1 MRAAEAA
8 AAESEAAS
16 AEAERRAAAAAAM
29 ATAHEDVASSQA
41 HISEQVRCG
50 LQHLGGLGKALRVA
64 VLCAEELAHTS
75 PPMSGLLSRPYL
87 WPVPAMDLSHA
98 PCALTEGLACCVV
111 R

>member
-1 MRAAEAA
+1 MGAFERQDYLTHASEDAAEALEARLRAAEAA

-41 HISEQVRCG
+41 HISEQVRSG

-64 VLCAEELAHTS
+64 AVCRGISPHKPAH
-75 PPMSGLLSRPYL
+75 
-87 WPVPAMDLSHA
+87 V
-98 PCALTEGLACCVV
+98 
-111 R
+111 